1 MCQAPDWSV
10 GDRYLRENVPELA
23 PLVDRYSP
31 CPLTPK
37 SKEVYFTILLTGIIA
52 QQLPPDVSQQLMQK
66 LEGLT
71 GNPITPQAVLAAS
84 AEDLLS
90 IGLVKQKIDYLRSFA
105 EAVINGS
112 VTMDKFNDMTDSQIT
127 KQLMQIRGLGQWTI
141 EMFLLL
147 ALCRTD
153 VVPSADFIFKK
164 ELQKMLGLSEIPK
177 RGKSIRLRKHGV
189 PGARSQCGISGKKP
203 TIAKKNNTKSKTKPS
218 FPVCD
223 SADNGKGR
231 FFLFSEHYL
240 LFTNH

>member
-1 MCQAPDWSV
+1 MCQTPDWSV

-31 CPLTPK
+31 CPLKPK

-52 QQLPPDVSQQLMQK
+52 QQLPPDVSQQLMKK

-112 VTMDKFNDMTDSQIT
+112 VTMDKFDDMTDGQIT
-127 KQLMQIRGLGQWTI
+127 KQLNPRPRPMDYRNVSAAGS
-141 EMFLLL
+141 
-147 ALCRTD
+147 
-153 VVPSADFIFKK
+153 VPHGRCTQFRLY
-164 ELQKMLGLSEIPK
+164 LQE
-177 RGKSIRLRKHGV
+177 R
-189 PGARSQCGISGKKP
+189 A
-203 TIAKKNNTKSKTKPS
+203 AKN
-218 FPVCD
+218 
-223 SADNGKGR
+223 A
-231 FFLFSEHYL
+231 
-240 LFTNH
+240 

>member
-1 MCQAPDWSV
+1 MCQTPDWSV

-31 CPLTPK
+31 CPLKPK
-37 SKEVYFTILLTGIIA
+37 SKESYFTILLTGIIA
-52 QQLPPDVSQQLMQK
+52 QQLPPDVSQQLMK
-66 LEGLT
+66 RLEGLT

-90 IGLVKQKIDYLRSFA
+90 IGLVKQKVDYLRSFA

-112 VTMDKFNDMTDSQIT
+112 VTMDKFDDMTDSQIT

-153 VVPSADFIFKK
+153 VVPSAD
-164 ELQKMLGLSEIPK
+164 
-177 RGKSIRLRKHGV
+177 
-189 PGARSQCGISGKKP
+189 
-203 TIAKKNNTKSKTKPS
+203 
-218 FPVCD
+218 
-223 SADNGKGR
+223 
-231 FFLFSEHYL
+231 
-240 LFTNH
+240 

>member
-1 MCQAPDWSV
+1 
-10 GDRYLRENVPELA
+10 
-23 PLVDRYSP
+23 
-31 CPLTPK
+31 
-37 SKEVYFTILLTGIIA
+37 
-52 QQLPPDVSQQLMQK
+52 MQR

-90 IGLVKQKIDYLRSFA
+90 IGLVKQKVDYLRSFA

-112 VTMDKFNDMTDSQIT
+112 VTMDKFDDMTDSQIT

-164 ELQKMLGLSEIPK
+164 ELQKMLNLSEIPI
-177 RGKSIRLRKHGV
+177 RGKINTLTETWR
-189 PGARSQCGISGKKP
+189 PWRSLAVWYIWQK
-203 TIAKKNNTKSKTKPS
+203 AN
-218 FPVCD
+218 D
-223 SADNGKGR
+223 SEKR
-231 FFLFSEHYL
+231 
-240 LFTNH
+240 